1 MKSVK
6 DDWRA
11 GSSSAQ
17 MISLWIIEN
26 GCILI
31 VLLRVLNIVRWM
43 NNQVI
48 VYFYPQVFAI

>member
-17 MISLWIIEN
+17 VISLWITEN
-26 GCILI
+26 GYSLI
-31 VLLRVLNIVRWM
+31 VFLSVLNIVRWM

-48 VYFYPQVFAI
+48 VYFYHQAFAI

>member
-17 MISLWIIEN
+17 VINLWITEN
-26 GCILI
+26 GCSLI
-31 VLLRVLNIVRWM
+31 VFLSVLNIVRWM

-48 VYFYPQVFAI
+48 AYFYHQAFAI